1 MKKYIYLFIVLFS
14 FYAASIGLA
23 GPSVKISAPPSI
35 WVQTTEGKPSGPVI
49 DLVEEIFDRFG
60 VTVIAEELPWA
71 RAVAQMKTGELD
83 MIPVIFFT
91 EERTKFMAF
100 SIPYVQVSTA
110 VFVPPGSAFPFN
122 SIDDLVGR
130 NGVMMTGDS
139 ISKEFKMAES
149 RLTLTKVS
157 RYGQILDMLKAG
169 RADYA
174 VAARFG
180 FVIHAKRTGQESAYE
195 RLEKPVAT
203 RDLHFAISKRSKFLN
218 YLPAINQR
226 ILEMKQDGSMQ
237 RIIDQA
243 VNMASETPK
252 K

>member
-1 MKKYIYLFIVLFS
+1 MRKYICLFIVIFALS
-14 FYAASIGLA
+14 AASAGFA

-35 WVQTTEGKPSGPVI
+35 WVQTKDGRPSGPVI
-49 DLVEEIFDRFG
+49 DLVEGIFNRFG
-60 VTVIAEELPWA
+60 VTVVAEELPWA
-71 RAVAQMKTGELD
+71 RAVARMKTGELD

-91 EERTKFMAF
+91 QERTKFMSF

-110 VFVPPGSAFPFN
+110 VFVPPGKSFPFN
-122 SIDDLVGR
+122 GIDDLVGR
-130 NGVMMTGDS
+130 SGVMMTGDS
-139 ISKEFKMAES
+139 ISREFEMAES
-149 RLTLTKVS
+149 RLTLTRVS
-157 RYGQILDMLKAG
+157 RYDQILDMLRAG

-180 FVIHAKRTGQESAYE
+180 FVIHAKRLGLENTFE

-237 RIIDQA
+237 EIINQA
-243 VNMASETPK
+243 VDMAAETP
-252 K
+252 